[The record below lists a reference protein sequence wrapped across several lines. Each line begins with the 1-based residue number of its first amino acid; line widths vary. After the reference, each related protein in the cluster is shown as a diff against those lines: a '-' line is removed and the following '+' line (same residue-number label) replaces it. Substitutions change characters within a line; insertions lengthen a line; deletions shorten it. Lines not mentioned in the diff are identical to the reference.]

1 MRRIG
6 ISNTKAFMLAI
17 ALFSGLAINQA
28 MAQADALSFAQRN
41 AEYAIEQLADNGLTA
56 YQRVERM
63 QAMIATTFDVN
74 AVSRFVLG
82 PYASQA
88 TADEFEEFK
97 RLYAVYVAHNY
108 AGLFKRYS
116 SVNVKMTRQ
125 VTRPNGDTVVDG
137 MIRQSSG
144 THVAFQMRLR
154 PTDNSFKAVD
164 LHVGGVSMPLTHRSQ
179 FSSVIRQQ
187 GSGVKGLN
195 SALRLLVNKLQQVAS
210 STN

>member
-6 ISNTKAFMLAI
+6 ISHTKAFMLGI

-41 AEYAIEQLADNGLTA
+41 AENAIEQLTDNGLNA
-56 YQRVERM
+56 SQRIERM
-63 QAMIATTFDVN
+63 QEMIATTFDVA

-88 TADEFEEFK
+88 TAEEFEEFK
-97 RLYAVYVAHNY
+97 RLYGVYVAHNY
-108 AGLFKRYS
+108 AGMFQRYS
-116 SVNVKMTRQ
+116 SVNVQMTRQ
-125 VTRPNGDTVVDG
+125 VMRPNGDTVVDG
-137 MIRQSSG
+137 MIRQSNG

-164 LHVGGVSMPLTHRSQ
+164 LHMGGVSLPLTHRSQ
-179 FSSVIRQQ
+179 FSSVIRRQ
-187 GSGVKGLN
+187 GGGVKGLN
-195 SALRLLVNKLQQVAS
+195 NALRRLVNELQQVAS
-210 STN
+210 SKN